1 MNKLFK
7 ASVMA
12 VAVLS
17 AVGCAR
23 IQSGEV
29 GLREKFDRTIDATEL
44 QPGSFNQ
51 TMIGNVLHF
60 QVRSIAVQLDN
71 RTPQTADNSTLKDFD
86 LTAIYEINPVSVSEL
101 WTKQSR
107 AFHATD
113 DSGEHYLMFNYMSN
127 IINSAAYKAVREYK
141 ALEVADNRG
150 KIEQEI
156 KRIATEAL
164 KEEKLETAIT
174 ISQVQVRNA
183 LPSDDIVASANAVVR
198 ATNELKAKTVEVQTA
213 QQEAQRL
220 AMLAQN
226 RANIDYMNARSLAD
240 IAEGVKNGKVNAIVV
255 PYDFKGMI
263 SVGK

>member
-1 MNKLFK
+1 M
-7 ASVMA
+7 
-12 VAVLS
+12 
-17 AVGCAR
+17 
-23 IQSGEV
+23 
-29 GLREKFDRTIDATEL
+29 
-44 QPGSFNQ
+44 
-51 TMIGNVLHF
+51 
-60 QVRSIAVQLDN
+60 
-71 RTPQTADNSTLKDFD
+71 
-86 LTAIYEINPVSVSEL
+86 Y
-101 WTKQSR
+101 
-107 AFHATD
+107 
-113 DSGEHYLMFNYMSN
+113 HYMVN
-127 IINSAAYKAVREYK
+127 ILNSAAYKAVRQYK
-141 ALEVADNRG
+141 AMEVADNRQ

-156 KRIATEAL
+156 KRLVTEAL

-174 ISQVQVRNA
+174 ISQIQVRNA